1 MSNRVESIM
10 HKNSYNLSVNKKLD
24 LKEEIEELTKERD
37 KRRDDIVNLIWLKD
51 RPLDDIIENLEL
63 SHRPWLYGKRF
74 DIFDEL
80 YNKVSDN
87 AEIVSKNTL
96 EKLER
101 SIKGNIESHK
111 RDLIKIIYK
120 SLPIS
125 FLAGILVG
133 YLL

>member
-37 KRRDDIVNLIWLKD
+37 KRRDDIVNLMWLKD
-51 RPLDDIIENLEL
+51 RPLDDIIENLDL
-63 SHRPWLYGKRF
+63 SYQPWRYGKRF

-87 AEIVSKNTL
+87 VDIISKGTVERL
-96 EKLER
+96 ESRLKV
-101 SIKGNIESHK
+101 NIELHK
-111 RDLIKIIYK
+111 KDLIKIVYK
-120 SLPIS
+120 SLPIT
-125 FLAGILVG
+125 FLAGLLVG